1 MEILAINSSHD
12 TSIVTFKDGE
22 ITNVWEEE
30 RHRRD
35 KYWSPSE
42 SEAELLTIVQRG
54 IETPEHLAFASF
66 DRRVLLL
73 GFSEEVKQDRRLQID
88 IANAFAHEQV
98 TRSRLELIMEEFNVK
113 GAKPR
118 ITIKE
123 ELLDGDNTIHDK
135 MAQQLGVDKYHF
147 ETEHHLYHAECGYY
161 FSPWYADDEPVI
173 AIAWDGGGAMRHYE
187 RYPNYQEIESIY
199 RIDSKHTE
207 PKLQWQRLS
216 NHRGL
221 SEWKADGFVNMLE
234 NCLDCPDDLEVE
246 IEGVPT
252 VFTSLPSCGMNF
264 SNLSY
269 ALGCDT
275 KGRAAGKVMG
285 MASYAPQPITDN
297 VFSRHTVAQQCE
309 LESLEHSC
317 AIIQRAL
324 DLNPDLKKIV
334 LSGGYS
340 LNCTNNY
347 KYMQRFPDVE
357 FFVDPIAHDGG
368 TAVGVTLNLAR
379 HLEDKIVEEV
389 TETLNGEEE

>member
-30 RHRRD
+30 RHRRE

-42 SEAELLTIVQRG
+42 NSAELLTILQRG

-66 DRRVLLL
+66 DRRVLMLN
-73 GFSEEVKQDRRLQID
+73 FSDEVRQDRILQID
-88 IANAFAHEQV
+88 IANAFAHEQL
-98 TRSRLELIMEEFNVK
+98 TRGRIDAIMEEFNIKDV
-113 GAKPR
+113 APR
-118 ITIKE
+118 IFIE
-123 ELLDGDNTIHDK
+123 EGTMEGDNIIHDQIAK
-135 MAQQLGVDKYHF
+135 QLGVTEYHYD
-147 ETEHHLYHAECGYY
+147 TEHHLYHAECAYY
-161 FSPWYADDEPVI
+161 FSPWYQDDEPVI
-173 AIAWDGGGAMRHYE
+173 AVTWDGGGATRHFE

-199 RIDSKHTE
+199 RIDSKVTG

-216 NHRGL
+216 NHRHLGDI
-221 SEWKADGFVNMLE
+221 KGNGFVNMLE
-234 NCLDCPDDLEVE
+234 NCLDCPDDLETE

-264 SNLSY
+264 SNLSH
-269 ALGCDT
+269 ALGCD
-275 KGRAAGKVMG
+275 KLGRAAGKVMG
-285 MASYAPQPITDN
+285 MASYAPQPIVPN
-297 VFSRHTVAQQCE
+297 VFTRHTVSQQCE

-324 DLNPDLKKIV
+324 DLNPDIKKIV

-368 TAVGVTLNLAR
+368 TAVGVALHLAR
-379 HLEDKIVEEV
+379 QLEKEQ
-389 TETLNGEEE
+389 GEEE